1 MSYFPRDN
9 GTAFP
14 TDTVQFQRYARD
26 AGAAANAPYGSIA
39 YRNDPNQ
46 YGSIA
51 SRQFPGAF
59 GPTGTF
65 NASYQA
71 EQASADAGMQR
82 RKASDDALGYA
93 ATQAQMTAGALAPY
107 FSSLSSPSNSGLQ
120 WPSFTNNDAQ
130 PTAPNQKPP
139 SAPSLAGGGMSRFG
153 SALSSGLRFATDPL
167 GTLARAVF

>member
-14 TDTVQFQRYARD
+14 TDAVQFQRYARD
-26 AGAAANAPYGSIA
+26 AGTAANAPYGSIA

-65 NASYQA
+65 NAPYQA

-93 ATQAQMTAGALAPY
+93 ATQAQLTAGALAPY
-107 FSSLSSPSNSGLQ
+107 FNGLSSSSNSGLQ
-120 WPSFTNNDAQ
+120 WPSFTNNDAP
-130 PTAPNQKPP
+130 PTAPNKAPTSMP
-139 SAPSLAGGGMSRFG
+139 SPTSDGMSRFG